1 MAYKILVVDDEAH
14 ILHVVSL
21 KLCKAGLDVIT
32 AQDGEEGLETFLAEH
47 PDLIITD
54 FQMPRMTGVEFCK
67 EVRRQEQAHHV
78 PVILLTA
85 RGFDV
90 DPSEIMAADIA
101 AVLEKPFSPQEV
113 LTRVQQLLPEKPTHV
128 SAEVQP

>member
-1 MAYKILVVDDEAH
+1 MAHKILVVDDEAH

-21 KLCKAGLDVIT
+21 KLRKAGFDVIT
-32 AQDGEEGLETFLAEH
+32 AQNGKEGLETFLAEH

-54 FQMPRMTGVEFCK
+54 FQMPPMTGVEFCK
-67 EVRRQEQAHHV
+67 KVRRHEQGHHV

-90 DPSEIMAADIA
+90 DPSEIMGADIA
-101 AVLEKPFSPQEV
+101 AVLEKPFSPQEILV
-113 LTRVQQLLPEKPTHV
+113 RVQQLLPEKPTRV
-128 SAEVQP
+128 SVEVQP

>member
-1 MAYKILVVDDEAH
+1 MAYKILAVDDEAH

-21 KLCKAGLDVIT
+21 KLRKAGFDVIT
-32 AQDGEEGLETFLAEH
+32 ALDGEEGLETFLAEH

-67 EVRRQEQAHHV
+67 KLRQHEQAHHV

-90 DPSEIMAADIA
+90 DPSEIMGADIA
-101 AVLEKPFSPQEV
+101 VVLEKPFSPQEI
-113 LTRVQQLLPEKPTHV
+113 LARVRQLLPEKPTRI
-128 SAEVQP
+128 SAEAQP